1 MIMNTGIIA
10 VEEERDKINEMS
22 KKYIE
27 LYKKSLE
34 RDDKIDKIS
43 LISRWGIKI
52 GAFVGHI
59 KVAFSNKNWIRKN
72 IDHGLITLSSKLS
85 QWGIKRIAN
94 KQKENNQKER
104 EEIQA
109 SFINDDGS
117 IKEFLLIDDNLV
129 TNQEI
134 TNQEDK
140 TVALSI

>member
-72 IDHGLITLSSKLS
+72 ISSKLS